1 MATKFQKT
9 KRMKATLLK
18 GRRTR
23 TATHQTMT
31 FHRMRAKQQQQQQV
45 TSWRLNRVMDVTLL
59 LQSPNQLQLLT
70 LLFEARENTFK
81 SLLIVSSQTD
91 LPPQLFWTKAARL
104 AFSTVRHSEPL
115 KRGMILLTCDA
126 TYAIMLGQL
135 LVWGIVHW
143 SRTECRWHPPYVELA
158 WVQ

>member
-104 AFSTVRHSEPL
+104 AFSTVTFRAFEERNDFVDLRCHFCQYVGSIAGLRCIEAEL
-115 KRGMILLTCDA
+115 NADDILR
-126 TYAIMLGQL
+126 MLNLPGFNN
-135 LVWGIVHW
+135 
-143 SRTECRWHPPYVELA
+143 
-158 WVQ
+158 